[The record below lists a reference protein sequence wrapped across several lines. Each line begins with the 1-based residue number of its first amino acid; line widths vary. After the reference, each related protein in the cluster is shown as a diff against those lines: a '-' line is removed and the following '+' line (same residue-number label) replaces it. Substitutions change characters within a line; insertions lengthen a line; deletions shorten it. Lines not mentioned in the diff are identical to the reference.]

1 LYYPDIEQGKRP
13 KLSIIENI
21 PKLKRKEKLIYKS
34 SEPWTQHDDLV
45 FLKYCVLPNNEI
57 SVIMLYDVEV
67 IEFFL
72 RFMA

>member
-1 LYYPDIEQGKRP
+1 
-13 KLSIIENI
+13 
-21 PKLKRKEKLIYKS
+21 LKRKEKLIYKS
-34 SEPWTQHDDLV
+34 SELWTQHDDLV